1 MQCELHEITPK
12 GLRLH
17 LCSLL
22 HPLCM
27 HILSTCWV
35 QKISL
40 QVETVWPTCDTT
52 CIIENFEDDRFGE
65 TRMIMIGP
73 YAYELQNYTRQ
84 TLWIQLIYIFERGFG
99 FLICRFLIQYW
110 FDVDTISLLKY
121 ASIVFVLEV
130 VPNSSCS
137 SHILGLILLQPN

>member
-52 CIIENFEDDRFGE
+52 CIFENFEDDRFGE
-65 TRMIMIGP
+65 TCMIMIGP
-73 YAYELQNYTRQ
+73 YAYEL
-84 TLWIQLIYIFERGFG
+84 
-99 FLICRFLIQYW
+99 
-110 FDVDTISLLKY
+110 
-121 ASIVFVLEV
+121 
-130 VPNSSCS
+130 
-137 SHILGLILLQPN
+137 